1 MENAPNRCSEESDL
15 LSDVGEVR
23 VSNDNHMNG
32 RADKLILTTNSI
44 LGSVRCFA
52 DWSGIVSFVK
62 AWPSEVR
69 SCAVNR
75 EKSKRLETRG
85 RRGKA
90 TRERANG
97 GRAVCRHS
105 FVITHLWR
113 KRPDILSA
121 MSEAADFYPWSLRCC
136 FFLSVKKK
144 LSCERFIWWLQTLF
158 PNTGVWL
165 GLNQPLSTFVL
176 GSKVGYQ
183 KKSGREWKLVSL
195 LSKKIWDFNVGHP
208 CAVLPSSF
216 ANINL
221 RTLP

>member
-1 MENAPNRCSEESDL
+1 MHQTDAQKRATV

-44 LGSVRCFA
+44 LGSVCCFA

-75 EKSKRLETRG
+75 KKSKRLETRG

-90 TRERANG
+90 TRERVNG
-97 GRAVCRHS
+97 GPKSRAVCKHS

-121 MSEAADFYPWSLRCC
+121 MSETADFYPWSLPCC
-136 FFLSVKKK
+136 FLSVKKKK
-144 LSCERFIWWLQTLF
+144 LSCERFIL
-158 PNTGVWL
+158 WL

-176 GSKVGYQ
+176 GSKVGKIKQGVEACVLALEKRY
-183 KKSGREWKLVSL
+183 EISL
-195 LSKKIWDFNVGHP
+195 LGTH
-208 CAVLPSSF
+208 VLCF
-216 ANINL
+216 
-221 RTLP
+221 LPLLQT